1 MCIRDRSFYN
11 VFLNFIEMK
20 KIILG
25 LALCVSVFGF
35 SQGNTHTQAA
45 GKFEGLAMTPPMG
58 WNSWNTFATNIDE
71 KLIKETADIMV
82 SSGLAAA
89 GYNYIV
95 LDDGWMTR
103 ERDANGDL
111 VPDPVKFPSGM
122 KALIDYVHSKGLKFG
137 LYNCA
142 GTQTCAGYP
151 GTRGYEYQD
160 ARFYAK
166 LGIDFLKYDW
176 CNTKG
181 ITAPEAYTTMSN
193 ALKTAGRPI
202 VFSLCE
208 WGDNQPWEWGK
219 PVGNLW
225 RISGDIYPCFD
236 CEYKHPE
243 NWSSWGFM
251 KIAEMRKD
259 IRKYSGPDHWNDF
272 DMMEVGNEMNDTED
286 KSHFAMWC
294 MLSSP
299 LFTGNDYRK
308 MSKETLAI
316 LTNKEL
322 IAVNQDKLGIQGFK
336 HSAED
341 GLEVWVKPLSDGNW
355 AVTFLNRS
363 EVSKKINFDWK
374 KNAIKDV
381 DFGYEADFNK
391 TTFKLKNL
399 WTNKDSGNTK
409 KNFTAELASHD
420 CITLKLSL

>member
-1 MCIRDRSFYN
+1 
-11 VFLNFIEMK
+11 MK
-20 KIILG
+20 KIVL
-25 LALCVSVFGF
+25 LFALSLSSFSFG
-35 SQGNTHTQAA
+35 QGNTHKQQA
-45 GKFEGLAMTPPMG
+45 GKFDGLAMIPPMG

-71 KLIKETADIMV
+71 KLVKETADIMV

-95 LDDGWMTR
+95 LDDGWMTH
-103 ERDANGDL
+103 ERDVNGDL
-111 VPDPVKFPSGM
+111 VPDPEKFPNGM

-142 GTQTCAGYP
+142 GTKTCAGYP

-176 CNTKG
+176 CNTEG
-181 ITAPEAYTTMSN
+181 ITAKEAYATMSN

-219 PVGNLW
+219 PIGNLW

-236 CEYKHPE
+236 CEFKHPE

-251 KIAEMRKD
+251 KIADMRKD

-272 DMMEVGNEMNDTED
+272 DMMEVGNEMNNTED
-286 KSHFAMWC
+286 KTHFAMWC

-308 MSKETLAI
+308 MTKETLAI

-322 IAVNQDKLGIQGFK
+322 LSVNQDKLGIQGFK
-336 HSAED
+336 YVILD
-341 GLEVWVKPLSDGNW
+341 GVEVWVKPLSDGAW
-355 AVTFLNRS
+355 AVSFVNRT
-363 EVSKKINFDWK
+363 ETSKKVNFDWK
-374 KNAIKDV
+374 KNNIKDA
-381 DFGYEADFNK
+381 DFGYEADFTKTIFKVKDLWKNK
-391 TTFKLKNL
+391 EV
-399 WTNKDSGNTK
+399 GNTK
-409 KNFTAELASHD
+409 KVFTAEIASHD
-420 CITLKLSL
+420 VVTLKLIP

>member
-1 MCIRDRSFYN
+1 
-11 VFLNFIEMK
+11 MK
-20 KIILG
+20 KTI
-25 LALCVSVFGF
+25 LALLVFSFSLSSF

-71 KLIKETADIMV
+71 KLVKETADIMV
-82 SSGLAAA
+82 SSGMAAA

-95 LDDGWMTR
+95 LDDGWMAK
-103 ERDANGDL
+103 ERDQNGDL
-111 VPDPVKFPSGM
+111 VPDLVKFPNGM
-122 KALIDYVHSKGLKFG
+122 KVVIDYVHSKGLKFG

-160 ARFYAK
+160 ARFYAR

-236 CEYKHPE
+236 CEFKHPE

-251 KIAEMRKD
+251 KIADMRKD

-272 DMMEVGNEMNDTED
+272 DMMEVGNEMNDIED
-286 KSHFAMWC
+286 KAHFSVWC
-294 MLSSP
+294 MLASP
-299 LFTGNDYRK
+299 LFSGNDYRK

-336 HSAED
+336 YLAQD
-341 GLEVWVKPLSDGNW
+341 GLEIWVKPLTDGNW

-363 EVSKKINFDWK
+363 DVVKKINFDWK
-374 KNAIKDV
+374 KNNIKDA

-391 TTFKLKNL
+391 KIFKITDLWKN
-399 WTNKDSGNTK
+399 KQIGNTK
-409 KNFTAELASHD
+409 KSFISEIASHD
-420 CITLKLSL
+420 VIVLKLIL

>member
-1 MCIRDRSFYN
+1 
-11 VFLNFIEMK
+11 MK
-20 KIILG
+20 KTIVL
-25 LALCVSVFGF
+25 LAVLSSFNFGF
-35 SQGNTHTQAA
+35 SQGNTHTQTG

-71 KLIKETADIMV
+71 KLVKETADIMV

-95 LDDGWMTR
+95 LDDGWMTK

-111 VPDPVKFPSGM
+111 VPDPAKFPNGM

-236 CEYKHPE
+236 CEFKHPE

-322 IAVNQDKLGIQGFK
+322 IAINQDKLGIQGFK

-363 EVSKKINFDWK
+363 DVSKKINFDWK
-374 KNAIKDV
+374 KNTFKDL

-399 WTNKDSGNTK
+399 WTNKEAGNTK

>member
-1 MCIRDRSFYN
+1 
-11 VFLNFIEMK
+11 MK
-20 KIILG
+20 KIVSAF
-25 LALCVSVFGF
+25 ALFISCLSFG
-35 SQGNTHTQAA
+35 QGNTHNQPG

-58 WNSWNTFATNIDE
+58 WNSWNTFGTDINE
-71 KLIKETADIMV
+71 KLVKETADIMV

-111 VPDPVKFPSGM
+111 IPDPVKFPNGM

-193 ALKTAGRPI
+193 ALKVAGRPI

-219 PVGNLW
+219 PIGNLW

-236 CEYKHPE
+236 CEFKHPE

-316 LTNKEL
+316 LTNKDL

-336 HSAED
+336 YAAED

-355 AVTFLNRS
+355 AITFLNRS
-363 EVSKKINFDWK
+363 DVAKKVNFDFK
-374 KNAIKDV
+374 KNTIKDA

-391 TTFKLKNL
+391 VNYKIKDLWKNKEIG
-399 WTNKDSGNTK
+399 TTK
-409 KNFTAELASHD
+409 KNFVSDLASHD
-420 CITLKLSL
+420 VITLRLMP

>member
-1 MCIRDRSFYN
+1 
-11 VFLNFIEMK
+11 MK
-20 KIILG
+20 KSI
-25 LALCVSVFGF
+25 VVFAFAIWFNFSF
-35 SQGNTHTQAA
+35 SQGNTHTQTA

-58 WNSWNTFATNIDE
+58 WNSWNTFGTSIDE
-71 KLIKETADIMV
+71 KLVKETADIMV
-82 SSGLAAA
+82 SSGMAAA

-111 VPDPVKFPSGM
+111 VPDPVKFPNGM
-122 KALIDYVHSKGLKFG
+122 KAVVDYVHSKGLKFG

-166 LGIDFLKYDW
+166 LEIDFLKYDW

-236 CEYKHPE
+236 CEFKHPE

-286 KSHFAMWC
+286 KSHFAIWC

-299 LFTGNDYRK
+299 LVAGNDFRK

-316 LTNKEL
+316 LTNKDL
-322 IAVNQDKLGIQGFK
+322 IAINQDKLGIQGFK
-336 HSAED
+336 YSAED

-374 KNAIKDV
+374 KHLIKDA
-381 DFGYEADFNK
+381 DFGYEADFSK
-391 TTFKLKNL
+391 TVYKLKDL
-399 WTNKDSGNTK
+399 WKNKEIGNTK
-409 KNFTAELASHD
+409 KSFVSDLASHD
-420 CITLKLSL
+420 VITLKLSR

>member
-1 MCIRDRSFYN
+1 MRKLLLS
-11 VFLNFIEMK
+11 VL
-20 KIILG
+20 LG
-25 LALCVSVFGF
+25 SLTFQGF
-35 SQGNTHTQAA
+35 SQGNVYKQEAV
-45 GKFEGLAMTPPMG
+45 KFQGLATTPPMG
-58 WNSWNTFATNIDE
+58 WNSWNTFATDINE
-71 KLIKETADIMV
+71 KLVKETADIMV
-82 SSGLAAA
+82 SSGMAAA

-95 LDDGWMTR
+95 LDDGWMAK

-111 VPDPVKFPSGM
+111 VPDPVKFPNGM
-122 KALIDYVHSKGLKFG
+122 KTVVDYVHSKGLKFG

-142 GTQTCAGYP
+142 GTKTCAGYP

-160 ARFYAK
+160 ARLYAG

-176 CNTKG
+176 CNTQG
-181 ITAPEAYTTMSN
+181 ITAKEAYNTMSN

-202 VFSLCE
+202 LFSICE
-208 WGDNQPWEWGK
+208 WGDNQPWEWAE
-219 PVGNLW
+219 PMGNMW

-251 KIAEMRKD
+251 KIADMRKD

-272 DMMEVGNEMNDTED
+272 DMMEVGNEMNDIED
-286 KSHFAMWC
+286 KTHFSLWC
-294 MLSSP
+294 MLASP
-299 LFTGNDYRK
+299 LFSGNDFRK

-336 HSAED
+336 YSAED

-363 EVSKKINFDWK
+363 DAAKKINFDWK
-374 KNAIKDV
+374 KNSIKDA

-391 TTFKLKNL
+391 AIFKIKDLWKNKEVG
-399 WTNKDSGNTK
+399 TTK
-409 KNFTAELASHD
+409 KNFTADLASHD
-420 CITLKLSL
+420 AITLRLIP

>member
-1 MCIRDRSFYN
+1 
-11 VFLNFIEMK
+11 MK

-25 LALCVSVFGF
+25 FLLGISSLAF
-35 SQGNTHTQAA
+35 SQGNTHNQTG
-45 GKFEGLAMTPPMG
+45 GKYEGLAMTPPMG
-58 WNSWNTFATNIDE
+58 WNSWNTFAINIDE
-71 KLIKETADIMV
+71 KLVKETADIMV

-95 LDDGWMTR
+95 LDDGWMTH
-103 ERDANGDL
+103 ERDINGDL
-111 VPDPVKFPSGM
+111 VPDPQKFPNGM

-236 CEYKHPE
+236 CEFKHPE

-286 KSHFAMWC
+286 KAHFAMWC
-294 MLSSP
+294 MLASP
-299 LFTGNDYRK
+299 LFSGNDYRK

-316 LTNKEL
+316 LTNKNL

-336 HSAED
+336 YAAED

-355 AVTFLNRS
+355 AITFLNRS
-363 EVSKKINFDWK
+363 DVSKKVNFDFK
-374 KNAIKDV
+374 KNKIKDA
-381 DFGYEADFNK
+381 DFGYEADFSKTDYKIKDLWKNK
-391 TTFKLKNL
+391 EIGT
-399 WTNKDSGNTK
+399 TK
-409 KNFTAELASHD
+409 KIFVSELASHD
-420 CITLKLSL
+420 VITIRLTP

>member
-1 MCIRDRSFYN
+1 
-11 VFLNFIEMK
+11 MK
-20 KIILG
+20 KIILVF
-25 LALCVSVFGF
+25 ALSVSSLVF
-35 SQGNTHTQAA
+35 SQGNTHTQLA

-58 WNSWNTFATNIDE
+58 WNSWNTFGTSIDE
-71 KLIKETADIMV
+71 KLVKETADIMV
-82 SSGLAAA
+82 SSGMAAA

-95 LDDGWMTR
+95 LDDGWMIR

-111 VPDPVKFPSGM
+111 IPDPVKFPGGM
-122 KALIDYVHSKGLKFG
+122 KAVIDYVHSKGLKFG

-176 CNTKG
+176 CNTQG
-181 ITAPEAYTTMSN
+181 ITAKEAYTTMSN

-236 CEYKHPE
+236 CEFKHE
-243 NWSSWGFM
+243 EGNWSSWGFM
-251 KIAEMRKD
+251 KIVEMRKD

-272 DMMEVGNEMNDTED
+272 DMMEVGNEMNNTED

-294 MLSSP
+294 MMASP
-299 LFTGNDYRK
+299 LVAGNDFRK

-322 IAVNQDKLGIQGFK
+322 IAVDQDKLGIQGFK
-336 HSAED
+336 YSAED

-363 EVSKKINFDWK
+363 EVAKKVNFDWK
-374 KNAIKDV
+374 KQTIKDV
-381 DFGYEADFNK
+381 DFGYEANFSK
-391 TTFKLKNL
+391 TVYKLKDL
-399 WTNKDSGNTK
+399 WKNKEIGTTK
-409 KNFTAELASHD
+409 KNFTADIAPHD
-420 CITLKLSL
+420 VITLRLIP

>member
-1 MCIRDRSFYN
+1 
-11 VFLNFIEMK
+11 MK

-35 SQGNTHTQAA
+35 SQGNTHTQTG

-58 WNSWNTFATNIDE
+58 WNSWNTFGTNIDE
-71 KLIKETADIMV
+71 KLVKETADIMV

-95 LDDGWMTR
+95 LDDGWMTK

-111 VPDPVKFPSGM
+111 IPDPVKFPNGM
-122 KALIDYVHSKGLKFG
+122 KGVIDYVHNKGLKFG

-236 CEYKHPE
+236 CEFKHPE

-272 DMMEVGNEMNDTED
+272 DMMEVGNEMNNTED

-322 IAVNQDKLGIQGFK
+322 IAINQDKLGIQGFK
-336 HSAED
+336 HAAED

-355 AVTFLNRS
+355 VVTFLNRS
-363 EVSKKINFDWK
+363 EAAKKINFDWK
-374 KNAIKDV
+374 KNPIKDV
-381 DFGYEADFNK
+381 DFGYEADFQK

>member
-1 MCIRDRSFYN
+1 MR
-11 VFLNFIEMK
+11 
-20 KIILG
+20 KII
-25 LALCVSVFGF
+25 AAFAFFVSCLSFG
-35 SQGNTHTQAA
+35 QGNTHNQAG

-71 KLIKETADIMV
+71 KLVKETADIMV
-82 SSGLAAA
+82 SSGLAAS

-111 VPDPVKFPSGM
+111 VPDPAKFPNGM

-236 CEYKHPE
+236 CEFKHPE

-316 LTNKEL
+316 LTNKDL
-322 IAVNQDKLGIQGFK
+322 IAINQDKLGIQGFK
-336 HSAED
+336 YAAQD

-355 AVTFLNRS
+355 AITFLNRS
-363 EVSKKINFDWK
+363 DVAKKVNFNFK
-374 KNAIKDV
+374 KNIIKDA
-381 DFGYEADFNK
+381 DFGYEADFSKVTYKIKDLWKNK
-391 TTFKLKNL
+391 EIGT
-399 WTNKDSGNTK
+399 TK
-409 KNFTAELASHD
+409 KNFVSDLASHD
-420 CITLKLSL
+420 VITLRLMP

>member
-1 MCIRDRSFYN
+1 M
-11 VFLNFIEMK
+11 MK
-20 KIILG
+20 RIILIFI
-25 LALCVSVFGF
+25 LSISFLGF
-35 SQGNTHTQAA
+35 SQGNTHTQSG

-58 WNSWNTFATNIDE
+58 WNSWNTFVTNIDE
-71 KLIKETADIMV
+71 KLVKETADIMV
-82 SSGLAAA
+82 SSGMAAA

-95 LDDGWMTR
+95 LDDGWMTK

-111 VPDPVKFPSGM
+111 VPDPVKFPNGM
-122 KALIDYVHSKGLKFG
+122 KAVIDYVHSKGLKFG

-236 CEYKHPE
+236 CEFKHPE

-251 KIAEMRKD
+251 KIVEMRKD

-294 MLSSP
+294 MMASP
-299 LFTGNDYRK
+299 LVAGNDFRK

-322 IAVNQDKLGIQGFK
+322 IAVDQDKLGIQGFK
-336 HSAED
+336 YSAED
-341 GLEVWVKPLSDGNW
+341 GLEVWVKPLSDRNW

-363 EVSKKINFDWK
+363 EVAKKINFDWK
-374 KNAIKDV
+374 KHIIKDA
-381 DFGYEADFNK
+381 DFGYEADFSK
-391 TTFKLKNL
+391 TVFKLKDL
-399 WTNKDSGNTK
+399 WKNKEIGNTK
-409 KNFTAELASHD
+409 KNFVSDLAPHD
-420 CITLKLSL
+420 VITLRLIP

>member
-1 MCIRDRSFYN
+1 
-11 VFLNFIEMK
+11 MK
-20 KIILG
+20 KTIVL
-25 LALCVSVFGF
+25 LAVLSSFNFGF
-35 SQGNTHTQAA
+35 SQGNTHTQTG

-71 KLIKETADIMV
+71 KLVKETADIMV

-95 LDDGWMTR
+95 LDDGWMTK

-111 VPDPVKFPSGM
+111 VPDPAKFPNGM
-122 KALIDYVHSKGLKFG
+122 KAIIDYVHSKGLKFG

-236 CEYKHPE
+236 CEFKHPE

-322 IAVNQDKLGIQGFK
+322 IAINQDKLGIQGFK

-363 EVSKKINFDWK
+363 DVSKKINFDWK
-374 KNAIKDV
+374 KNTFKDV

-391 TTFKLKNL
+391 TAFKLKNL
-399 WTNKDSGNTK
+399 WTNKEAGNTK

>member
-1 MCIRDRSFYN
+1 
-11 VFLNFIEMK
+11 MK
-20 KIILG
+20 KLILILTLNISILG
-25 LALCVSVFGF
+25 FG
-35 SQGNTHTQAA
+35 QGNTHTQTA

-71 KLIKETADIMV
+71 KLVKETADIMV

-95 LDDGWMTR
+95 LDDGWMTH

-111 VPDPVKFPSGM
+111 VPDPVKFPNGM
-122 KALIDYVHSKGLKFG
+122 KSLIDYVHSKGLKFG

-160 ARFYAK
+160 ARFYAR

-236 CEYKHPE
+236 CEFKHPE

-294 MLSSP
+294 MLASP

-308 MSKETLAI
+308 MSKETLKI
-316 LTNKEL
+316 LTNKEM

-336 HSAED
+336 YSAED

-355 AVTFLNRS
+355 ALTFLNRS

-374 KNAIKDV
+374 KHSIKDT
-381 DFGYEADFNK
+381 DFGYETDFSKTVFRIKDLWKNK
-391 TTFKLKNL
+391 EIGT
-399 WTNKDSGNTK
+399 TK
-409 KNFTAELASHD
+409 KDFVAELASHD
-420 CITLKLSL
+420 SVTLRLIP

>member
-1 MCIRDRSFYN
+1 
-11 VFLNFIEMK
+11 MK
-20 KIILG
+20 KIII
-25 LALCVSVFGF
+25 ALTLSISFFGF
-35 SQGNTHTQAA
+35 SQGNMHTQTG

-71 KLIKETADIMV
+71 KLVKETADIMV

-95 LDDGWMTR
+95 LDDGWMTK

-111 VPDPVKFPSGM
+111 VADPVKFPNGM
-122 KALIDYVHSKGLKFG
+122 KSLIDYVHSKGLKFG

-236 CEYKHPE
+236 CEFKHPE

-251 KIAEMRKD
+251 KIADMRKD

-272 DMMEVGNEMNDTED
+272 DMMEVGNEMNNTED

-294 MLSSP
+294 MLASP

-316 LTNKEL
+316 LTNKEM

-336 HSAED
+336 YLAED
-341 GLEVWVKPLSDGNW
+341 GVEVWVKPLSDNNW

-363 EVSKKINFDWK
+363 DVAKKINFDWK
-374 KNAIKDV
+374 KHSFKDA
-381 DFGYEADFNK
+381 DFGYEADFSKTFFKIKDLWKNK
-391 TTFKLKNL
+391 EI
-399 WTNKDSGNTK
+399 GNTK
-409 KNFTAELASHD
+409 KNYLADLPSHD
-420 CITLKLSL
+420 SVTLRLIP